1 MVEETVSKKVA
12 AHRSETNGAHSS
24 SMAAEMYAYDI
35 FEMEHRNRVVPQ
47 LPGPGD
53 VPELHNNARA

>member
-1 MVEETVSKKVA
+1 
-12 AHRSETNGAHSS
+12 
-24 SMAAEMYAYDI
+24 MAAEMYAYDI

-53 VPELHNNARA
+53 VPELHSNARA